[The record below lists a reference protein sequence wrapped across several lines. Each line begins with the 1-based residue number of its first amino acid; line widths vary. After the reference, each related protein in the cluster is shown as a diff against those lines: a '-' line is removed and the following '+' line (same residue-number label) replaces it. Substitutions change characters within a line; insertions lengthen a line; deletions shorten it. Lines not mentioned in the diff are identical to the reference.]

1 MKALPKRLA
10 LGLLALSLQVQ
21 AADALRPEVGKPLQ
35 EAQTLIQGK
44 KYKDALAKVN
54 EAQGIGSLTPYES
67 YIIERMKS
75 AAATGAG
82 DYAGA
87 VKSYEAVLASPQLQA
102 SEKIPTLEAIAKL
115 TYASKNYSKAV
126 EAIQKYQAAG
136 GSNAQVTGL
145 LPQAYYLAGSY
156 AEAQKAISQQIQQ
169 TEKAGQAPS
178 EDTLKLLA
186 STALKQNDSGGYV
199 TALEKL
205 VQYHPTP
212 NYWLDLISRTSN
224 KPGFSDR
231 LTLDLYRLRL
241 KTKTLDKPGDYM
253 EATQLALQAGLP
265 GEAEQ
270 FLKKGYEAKALG
282 QGSPQDIDRHKRLS
296 DLVARKLTEDKATLI
311 EGEKAAANQATGDGL
326 VATGLNYVGYGDTDK
341 GIALIQQ
348 GIQKGG
354 LKRPEEAKLNLG
366 YAQLQAGKTA
376 DAVKTLKA
384 VQGTEGT
391 ADLAKL
397 WMLSTR

>member
-1 MKALPKRLA
+1 MKTYRLPQLLA
-10 LGLLALSLQVQ
+10 LGLLALSIQVQ
-21 AADALRPEVGKPLQ
+21 AADSLRPEVGKPLQ

-87 VKSYEAVLASPQLQA
+87 IKSYEAVLASPQLQA

-115 TYASKNYSKAV
+115 TYASKNYGKAV

-212 NYWLDLISRTSN
+212 NYWLDLITRTSS

-231 LTLDLYRLRL
+231 LTLDLDRLRL

-253 EATQLALQAGLP
+253 EATQLALQAGFP
-265 GEAEQ
+265 GEAQ
-270 FLKKGYEAKALG
+270 KFVDAGYQKQVLG
-282 QGSPQDIDRHKRLS
+282 TGVDTARHQRLRE
-296 DLVARKLTEDKATLI
+296 LVAKKVGEDQATLA
-311 EGEKAAANQATGDGL
+311 EGEKAAQGQPTGDAL
-326 VATGLNYVGYGDTDK
+326 VATGFNYVAYGQYDK
-341 GIALIQQ
+341 GIALMQQ
-348 GIQKGG
+348 GIAKGG
-354 LKRPEEAKLNLG
+354 LKAPDRAALNLG
-366 YAQLQAGKTA
+366 YALLLAGKTREA
-376 DAVKTLKA
+376 AKALKA
-384 VQGTEGT
+384 VQA
-391 ADLAKL
+391 ADGSADVARLYAL
-397 WMLSTR
+397 MT